1 MRDATDKYRNKA
13 AQYREVNRGVERAR
27 TAVHRI
33 TTRFGRPL
41 PAAYDREACEAFYA
55 ACPEGMQ
62 VDHIV
67 PLNGK
72 FVSGLHV
79 SWNLQYMTP
88 EQNGRKGNAFSHD
101 AQRAANSD
109 IFHKAA

>member
-1 MRDATDKYRNKA
+1 MRDATDKYRDKA
-13 AQYREVNRGVERAR
+13 AQYREVNRGAERDR
-27 TAVHRI
+27 TTVHRI
-33 TTRFGRPL
+33 TARMGRPL

-62 VDHIV
+62 VDHVV
-67 PLNGK
+67 PLNGE

-88 EQNGRKGNAFSHD
+88 VQNWKKGNAFSHD
-101 AQRAANSD
+101 VLCAANAD
-109 IFHKAA
+109 LFAEMA